1 MKNKDPQVDQF
12 AIDTGQL
19 LIEQRQ
25 RRHHEAIN
33 TGQICGW
40 RALAA
45 AIVVQGVR
53 RAQGALDQEP
63 LSSRDTVR
71 DARRFVTGPWASY
84 LLTLCDMDMEQVAA
98 MRATWVEQWALEAEQ
113 QAVGGT
119 VHEALPNSLVSES
132 QRAQQIQHAQ
142 QKQYEQQRRR
152 AQQKQHEQQRQ
163 RARSE
168 AIWEK

>member
-1 MKNKDPQVDQF
+1 MKNENPQVDQF

-45 AIVVQGVR
+45 AIVMQGVR
-53 RAQGALDQEP
+53 RAQGALDQEQ

-71 DARRFVTGPWASY
+71 DARQFVTGPWASY

-98 MRATWVEQWALEAEQ
+98 VRATWVEQWALEAEQ
-113 QAVGGT
+113 QAVRST
-119 VHEALPNSLVSES
+119 SHEALPDSLISEA
-132 QRAQQIQHAQ
+132 QRMQH
-142 QKQYEQQRRR
+142 
-152 AQQKQHEQQRQ
+152 RQ

-168 AIWEK
+168 AIWKP